1 MLTAM
6 VLVPLIALVF
16 VPVTGAEG
24 MFTPEE
30 ALQRLAVGW
39 LIPVV
44 LLAGLLAVLLATAP
58 QPRRR
63 RRRSTL

>member
-30 ALQRLAVGW
+30 ALRRLAVGW